1 MFATLLK
8 AFNIDTGASLHTPS
22 VGVALVALLV
32 RVARA
37 DGVYDSA
44 EIDQIDRIVMARH
57 GLSLADARALRRQA
71 ETLEAEASDTVRL
84 TRAIKAAVPLEE
96 RAQVIEALW
105 SVVLEDGQRDDAE
118 NSLLRMIAHLLGVN
132 DRESNLARQKALA
145 RR

>member
-37 DGVYDSA
+37 DGVYDGA
-44 EIDQIDRIVMARH
+44 EIDRIDRIVMARH
-57 GLSLADARALRRQA
+57 NLSLADARALRRQA